1 MTQNLAPATVVQLF
15 YAVNRTLNLKS
26 IPWIY
31 EYKDSVSLH
40 HLSDQPLM
48 TGQKDGLCNS
58 GINSAS
64 TKLINLH
71 CISLVVCIWE

>member
-1 MTQNLAPATVVQLF
+1 MTANLAPATVVQYV
-15 YAVNRTLNLKS
+15 YAVNRTLNFKS

-31 EYKDSVSLH
+31 QYKDSVSLY

-48 TGQKDGLCNS
+48 TGEKDGLNNS
-58 GINSAS
+58 DINSAS

-71 CISLVVCIWE
+71 CISLVVFI

>member
-1 MTQNLAPATVVQLF
+1 MNDNLAPATVVQLF
-15 YAVNRTLNLKS
+15 YAVNGTLNLNS
-26 IPWIY
+26 IPWTY

-48 TGQKDGLCNS
+48 IGETDCLCIS
-58 GINSAS
+58 DINSTP

-71 CISLVVCIWE
+71 CISLVVCI

>member
-1 MTQNLAPATVVQLF
+1 MIDNLAPATVVQLV

-40 HLSDQPLM
+40 HLPDQPLM
-48 TGQKDGLCNS
+48 TGEKDGLCNS
-58 GINSAS
+58 DINSAS
-64 TKLINLH
+64 TKVINLH
-71 CISLVVCIWE
+71 CIFLVVYT